1 MDILDSI
8 DQVKNLNK
16 GKNKLHFDEI
26 ITKLKKDENI
36 TLESEKKKITNKFI
50 NKRKKIINNKLN
62 EDENSY
68 YDSKNEIYFL
78 NKKIKKNIEYKEQNT
93 NVHENIEKN
102 NELFKQPIRKD
113 RKKKFRIKSKI

>member
-36 TLESEKKKITNKFI
+36 NLESEKKKITNKFI

-78 NKKIKKNIEYKEQNT
+78 NKKSSIKIIECNLINY
-93 NVHENIEKN
+93 II
-102 NELFKQPIRKD
+102 L
-113 RKKKFRIKSKI
+113 KIIIN

>member
-36 TLESEKKKITNKFI
+36 NLESEKKKSRTN
-50 NKRKKIINNKLN
+50 L
-62 EDENSY
+62 
-68 YDSKNEIYFL
+68 
-78 NKKIKKNIEYKEQNT
+78 
-93 NVHENIEKN
+93 
-102 NELFKQPIRKD
+102 
-113 RKKKFRIKSKI
+113 